1 MRVGWAA
8 VGRCWVASGGPSS
21 TSVMG
26 WPEESRS
33 GGRRKKRK
41 KREGREEMRGE
52 KKEERE
58 RERERERDRERESGE
73 EKERGRRWGNGF
85 SGLSGFET

>member
-21 TSVMG
+21 TPVMG

-41 KREGREEMRGE
+41 KREGREE
-52 KKEERE
+52 KKEKGERE
-58 RERERERDRERESGE
+58 RENRESGE
-73 EKERGRRWGNGF
+73 EKKRGRR
-85 SGLSGFET
+85 